1 MRQDF
6 MERAIELSRLGMMAG
21 KGGPFGA
28 VIVRGD
34 EIVAEGH
41 NEVFLR
47 KDPTAHAEVVAIR
60 RAAARLDHFRL
71 AGCEIYTSCEP
82 CPMCLA
88 AIYWAR
94 IEKIHFA
101 NTADDARRI
110 AFDDRDLYLE
120 MQLHRAER
128 QIPSRQLLRDRA
140 FAVFREWQE
149 KADRIDY

>member
-1 MRQDF
+1 MKQEF
-6 MERAIELSRLGMMAG
+6 MARAIELSRLGMRAG

-34 EIVAEGH
+34 ELVAEGH
-41 NEVFLR
+41 NEVFLQ

-71 AGCEIYTSCEP
+71 GGCEIYTSCEP

-110 AFDDRDLYLE
+110 AFDDRDLYQE
-120 MQLHRAER
+120 MNLPRTAR
-128 QIPSRQLLRDRA
+128 QIPSRQLLRDEA
-140 FAVFREWQE
+140 FAVFAEWQRKE
-149 KADRIDY
+149 DRIDY

>member
-1 MRQDF
+1 MQQEF
-6 MERAIELSRLGMMAG
+6 MARAIALSRLGMRAG

-28 VIVRGD
+28 VIVRSD
-34 EIVAEGH
+34 EIIAEGH

-60 RAAARLDHFRL
+60 RAAAKLDHFRL
-71 AGCEIYTSCEP
+71 GGCEIYTSCEP

-110 AFDDRDLYLE
+110 AFDDRDLYQE
-120 MQLHRAER
+120 MKLPRAER
-128 QIPSRQLLRDRA
+128 LIPSRQLLREPA
-140 FAVFREWQE
+140 LAVFREWQE

>member
-1 MRQDF
+1 MRQEF
-6 MERAIELSRLGMMAG
+6 MARAIELSRLGMRAG

-41 NEVFLR
+41 NEVFLHR
-47 KDPTAHAEVVAIR
+47 DPTAHAEVVAIR

-71 AGCEIYTSCEP
+71 QGCEIYTSCEP

-101 NTADDARRI
+101 NTADDAKRI
-110 AFDDRDLYLE
+110 AFDDRDLYHE
-120 MQLHRAER
+120 MKLSRGER
-128 QIPSRQLLRDRA
+128 QIPCRQLLRDQA

-149 KADRIDY
+149 KPDRIDY

>member
-1 MRQDF
+1 MHQEF
-6 MERAIELSRLGMMAG
+6 MTRAIALSRLGMRAG

-71 AGCEIYTSCEP
+71 EGCEIYTSCEP

-120 MQLHRAER
+120 MKRPRAER
-128 QIPSRQLLRDRA
+128 QIPSRQLLRDQA

-149 KADRIDY
+149 KADHIDY

>member
-1 MRQDF
+1 MRQGF
-6 MERAIELSRLGMMAG
+6 MRRAIELSRRGMNAG

-28 VIVRGD
+28 VIVRSD
-34 EIVAEGH
+34 EIIAEAH

-47 KDPTAHAEVVAIR
+47 KDPTAHAEMVAIR

-71 AGCEIYTSCEP
+71 GGCEIYTSCEP

-110 AFDDRDLYLE
+110 AFDDRDLYRELT
-120 MQLHRAER
+120 LPRAKR
-128 QIPSRQLLRDRA
+128 QIPSQQLLRDQA
-140 FAVFREWQE
+140 LAVFREWQQKE
-149 KADRIDY
+149 DRIDY

>member
-1 MRQDF
+1 MQQDF
-6 MERAIELSRLGMMAG
+6 MKRAIELSRLGMNAA

-34 EIVAEGH
+34 EIIAEGH

-71 AGCEIYTSCEP
+71 GGCEIYTSCEP

-101 NTADDARRI
+101 NTADDARLI
-110 AFDDRDLYLE
+110 AFDDRDLYHE
-120 MQLHRAER
+120 MTLSRAER
-128 QIPSRQLLRDRA
+128 QIPSRQLLRDQA
-140 FAVFREWQE
+140 FAVFMEWQRKE
-149 KADRIDY
+149 DRIDY